1 MEHRTLVDVV
11 GRTPLLRLGRS
22 LPPGS
27 AEVLLKLEKRNP
39 GGSLR
44 DRVVRF
50 AFDLAVRE
58 DRLPPK
64 ARIVA
69 AAGEDGAYSAALL
82 CAARAHPLTVFVPS
96 ETTRPE
102 RRRAAERFGAKVV
115 VVPGTLDDARAAAEA
130 DAAGTKACVLDIESA
145 PIATRACAEIG
156 VEIIEAVDE
165 GGIDAFVGVVRSG
178 GTVEGV
184 GGVLHARFPQMAVQ
198 PVRLEGFTRAEAH
211 GMVDVTRAQAHSAAE
226 DLARLEGLLV
236 GPASGAAFFVARRT
250 AQAMGAGKR
259 IVALCTDSGERHL

>member
-22 LPPGS
+22 VPPGS

-50 AFDLAVRE
+50 ALDQAVRE

-64 ARIVA
+64 GTVAA
-69 AAGEDGAYSAALL
+69 AAGEDGAFSAALI
-82 CAARAHPLTVFVPS
+82 CAARAYPLRLFMPS
-96 ETTRPE
+96 ETTRVE
-102 RRRAAERFGAKVV
+102 RRRAAERFGAKVTV
-115 VVPGTLDDARAAAEA
+115 VSGTLDEARAAAEESA
-130 DAAGTKACVLDIESA
+130 RASKACLLDIETA
-145 PIATRACAEIG
+145 AMAMRACAEIG
-156 VEIIEAVDE
+156 VEILEAVGE
-165 GGIDAFVGVVRSG
+165 GVIDAFVAVVRSG

-211 GMVDVTRAQAHSAAE
+211 GMLDVTRAQAIAAAE
-226 DLARLEGLLV
+226 DLARQEGLLV
-236 GPASGAAFFVARRT
+236 GPASGAAFFAARRS

-259 IVALCTDSGERHL
+259 IVALCTDSGERYP